1 MPYTLIYPDSYIRR
15 AEKFLRKHP
24 EIQNQYRKTLELL
37 ELDPYHPSL
46 RLHSLEGRLKGL
58 SFVSINMSYRIVL
71 ELEIQDE
78 EIILINIGNH
88 DQVYWNERDVSH
100 CFCNTV
106 SNMWISEILLF
117 MFMNAFTIRFVIIS
131 AKCHSGPTRANKH

>member
-15 AEKFLRKHP
+15 ARKFLRKHS
-24 EIQNQYRKTLELL
+24 EIHNQYRKTLELL

-58 SFVSINMSYRIVL
+58 SSVSINMGYRIVL

-78 EIILINIGNH
+78 EIILVNIGNH
-88 DQVYWNERDVSH
+88 DQV
-100 CFCNTV
+100 F
-106 SNMWISEILLF
+106 
-117 MFMNAFTIRFVIIS
+117 
-131 AKCHSGPTRANKH
+131 

>member
-15 AEKFLRKHP
+15 ARKFLRKHP
-24 EIQNQYRKTLELL
+24 EIHNQYRKTLELL
-37 ELDPYHPSL
+37 KLDPYHPSL

-58 SFVSINMSYRIVL
+58 SSVSINMSYRIVL

-88 DQVYWNERDVSH
+88 GQIY
-100 CFCNTV
+100 
-106 SNMWISEILLF
+106 
-117 MFMNAFTIRFVIIS
+117 
-131 AKCHSGPTRANKH
+131 

>member
-15 AEKFLRKHP
+15 AKKFLRKHP
-24 EIQNQYRKTLELL
+24 EIHNQYRKTLELL

-58 SFVSINMSYRIVL
+58 SSVSINMSYRIVL

-78 EIILINIGNH
+78 KIVLINIGNH
-88 DQVYWNERDVSH
+88 GQVY
-100 CFCNTV
+100 
-106 SNMWISEILLF
+106 
-117 MFMNAFTIRFVIIS
+117 
-131 AKCHSGPTRANKH
+131 